1 MEPHKGNATNQHM
14 QQKSLSAVTA
24 QGPEDIMQHKFQNT
38 YTQACEMKIA
48 RNQTKRSQRIIK
60 NQRKGGQEYIKL
72 SPSEITQQGKN
83 KMK

>member
-60 NQRKGGQEYIKL
+60 NREKGVRSTSSFPLQKSHSKERTK
-72 SPSEITQQGKN
+72 
-83 KMK
+83 